1 MASCCLRVSAFAASS
16 GSRQGADVFFA
27 TEEEVDPVALE
38 ADGDEATVVF
48 EGVGVFDAVLVE
60 LPQEA
65 RSRGRIASAAL
76 RRRPLERNERK
87 TGVWVMRPPHKRD
100 GTIYCV

>member
-1 MASCCLRVSAFAASS
+1 MELFFAA
-16 GSRQGADVFFA
+16 
-27 TEEEVDPVALE
+27 EEEADPVGLV
-38 ADGDEATVVF
+38 ADGDEVTVVF
-48 EGVGVFDAVLVE
+48 EGAGVLDAVLVE

-76 RRRPLERNERK
+76 RRRPLECNERK
-87 TGVWVMRPPHKRD
+87 TGVWVMRPPHKWD

>member
-1 MASCCLRVSAFAASS
+1 MELFFAA
-16 GSRQGADVFFA
+16 
-27 TEEEVDPVALE
+27 EEEADPVALE
-38 ADGDEATVVF
+38 ADGDEVTVVF
-48 EGVGVFDAVLVE
+48 EGAGVFDAVLVE

-65 RSRGRIASAAL
+65 RNRGRIASAAL

-87 TGVWVMRPPHKRD
+87 TGAMRPPHKRD

>member
-1 MASCCLRVSAFAASS
+1 MGLV
-16 GSRQGADVFFA
+16 
-27 TEEEVDPVALE
+27 
-38 ADGDEATVVF
+38 ADGDEVTVVF
-48 EGVGVFDAVLVE
+48 EGAGVLDAVLVE

-76 RRRPLERNERK
+76 RRRPLECNERK
-87 TGVWVMRPPHKRD
+87 TGVWVMRPPHKWD

>member
-1 MASCCLRVSAFAASS
+1 MELFFAA
-16 GSRQGADVFFA
+16 
-27 TEEEVDPVALE
+27 EEEADPVALE
-38 ADGDEATVVF
+38 AAGDEATVVF
-48 EGVGVFDAVLVE
+48 EGAGVLDAVLVE

-76 RRRPLERNERK
+76 RRRPPEWNERERNERK
-87 TGVWVMRPPHKRD
+87 TGVWVMGPPHRRD

>member
-1 MASCCLRVSAFAASS
+1 ME
-16 GSRQGADVFFA
+16 VFFA
-27 TEEEVDPVALE
+27 AEEEADPVGLV
-38 ADGDEATVVF
+38 ADGDEVTVVF
-48 EGVGVFDAVLVE
+48 EGAGVLDAVLVE

-76 RRRPLERNERK
+76 RRRPLECNERK
-87 TGVWVMRPPHKRD
+87 TGVWVMRPPHKWD

>member
-1 MASCCLRVSAFAASS
+1 M
-16 GSRQGADVFFA
+16 DVFFA
-27 TEEEVDPVALE
+27 AEEEADPVELA
-38 ADGDEATVVF
+38 ADGDEVTVVF

-65 RSRGRIASAAL
+65 RSKGRIANAAL
-76 RRRPLERNERK
+76 RRRPPEQNERERNERK
-87 TGVWVMRPPHKRD
+87 TGVWVMRPPHKKD

>member
-1 MASCCLRVSAFAASS
+1 MELFFAA
-16 GSRQGADVFFA
+16 
-27 TEEEVDPVALE
+27 EEEADPVGLV
-38 ADGDEATVVF
+38 ADGEEITVVF
-48 EGVGVFDAVLVE
+48 EGTGVLDAVLVE

-87 TGVWVMRPPHKRD
+87 TGVWVMRPPHKWD